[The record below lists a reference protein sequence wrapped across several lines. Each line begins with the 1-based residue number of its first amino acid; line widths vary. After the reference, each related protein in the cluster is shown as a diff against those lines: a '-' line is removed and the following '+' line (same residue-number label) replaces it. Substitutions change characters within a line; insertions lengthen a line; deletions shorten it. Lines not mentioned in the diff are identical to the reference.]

1 MPALPNPRGPITDAL
16 FASLRRP
23 PHSFGALPAPDS
35 ARAEADEDLQLALY
49 CCYELHYR
57 GFSDVDERWEWA
69 PVLLAARAALE
80 APFEAALAELAPPQP
95 YERDPAEMDI
105 ALREIIAADDG
116 PSVARFVETRASE
129 EQLLEF

>member
-35 ARAEADEDLQLALY
+35 ARAEADEDVQLALY

-57 GFSDVDERWEWA
+57 GFADVEPDLEWDPEVLGLRRGLEA
-69 PVLLAARAALE
+69 AFIDALPSIDDLGAVTPLQAEQRLLA
-80 APFEAALAELAPPQP
+80 
-95 YERDPAEMDI
+95 I
-105 ALREIIAADDG
+105 ASAG
-116 PSVARFVETRASE
+116 
-129 EQLLEF
+129 